1 MTQKRLIIRQ
11 GQNKRSIRFRN
22 FENDRLRVLILRAL
36 DFACLTYFNFWALIM
51 ILFYSLFHTLTMG
64 QFAPLLARPFLPSRE
79 RKVITRNPASNAG
92 FSVYKKSPIDCRA
105 EFYFCFNALSNS
117 LRISASSPAIA
128 AGLSSA
134 AVARAD
140 GKQQK
145 TYFEIG
151 LFALFWLTGASIGLI
166 AQVLQ
171 TNGSLTDGML
181 LWALFSLP
189 LLSLSGKKLLPLIW
203 LPLLIFSLCLREDFW
218 RYYTSAIDWIYTHL
232 SSSPAVV
239 GGLLIA
245 FYTLLATTGG
255 LLNILSKRRFP
266 VFAVWRGYAEVLA
279 YLSAF
284 WLPVV
289 EFSFATFAVGVIF
302 FTLATAFYYR
312 SRQAKMLNFN
322 ITMIGITFLNAAC
335 QLFGSLLA
343 TGLVFLAAGIFLL
356 TGVFVCRHI
365 NKLFSRGKNE

>member
-1 MTQKRLIIRQ
+1 MNKLMKKLDLWEKNNLISAEQKQQIA
-11 GQNKRSIRFRN
+11 N
-22 FENDRLRVLILRAL
+22 FEKHGKKIHLQQTIAFLGIFILGLGIISLIAANWQNIGDAVKLTV
-36 DFACLTYFNFWALIM
+36 DFA
-51 ILFYSLFHTLTMG
+51 
-64 QFAPLLARPFLPSRE
+64 LLA
-79 RKVITRNPASNAG
+79 
-92 FSVYKKSPIDCRA
+92 
-105 EFYFCFNALSNS
+105 ALT
-117 LRISASSPAIA
+117 
-128 AGLSSA
+128 A